1 MFTIL
6 DVQVRL
12 VDKTSALMLNS
23 GSSCRA
29 SQQSQHAAGGED
41 AAAAA
46 AAAARHKQV
55 TLRFL
60 PPGDDVTWTP

>member
-46 AAAARHKQV
+46 ARHKQV